1 MRKIAFVAL
10 AALFISHSAAASTIS
25 FDDIDASAIGV
36 ALIPAGYQGFT
47 WTLFAVLNSSIIYPN
62 SGYAADTVSSPN
74 VAFNGGGSPA
84 GFSSAT
90 DFTLTSADFAGAWN
104 DGLSI
109 TVQGFNGATLED
121 SVTFVVNATGPTLE
135 TFNWANLTEVTFSS
149 SGGTQHVAYPGSGPI
164 FAMDNLVIN
173 GPATVPEPAS
183 LMLLGTGLVATVSRF
198 RRRRST
204 ANIS

>member
-1 MRKIAFVAL
+1 
-10 AALFISHSAAASTIS
+10 
-25 FDDIDASAIGV
+25 
-36 ALIPAGYQGFT
+36 
-47 WTLFAVLNSSIIYPN
+47 
-62 SGYAADTVSSPN
+62 
-74 VAFNGGGSPA
+74 
-84 GFSSAT
+84 
-90 DFTLTSADFAGAWN
+90 
-104 DGLSI
+104 
-109 TVQGFNGATLED
+109 
-121 SVTFVVNATGPTLE
+121 
-135 TFNWANLTEVTFSS
+135 VTFSS